1 MSTPDRSRLSK
12 RQAQAGRLRIE
23 QYYQEKLAVLQSHL
37 HEAMNECRR
46 GNITVFELDHI
57 IHVYHTQSQ
66 ELFSFINMY
75 YGSNSTLPTLLA
87 MIDSEAKGEWLW
99 EPTAT
104 LLQ

>member
-1 MSTPDRSRLSK
+1 MVSPRSQLSK
-12 RQAQAGRLRIE
+12 SQAQAARLRIDR
-23 QYYQEKLAVLQSHL
+23 YYEEKLAVLQSHL

-87 MIDSEAKGEWLW
+87 MIDSEAKGEWFW
-99 EPTAT
+99 EPTSQS
-104 LLQ
+104 LR